1 MAQAARCQGAADVK
15 MVLMAAM
22 GGAIGAA
29 GRYLVSVGAMRLIGI
44 GFPWGT
50 LIVNVAG
57 SLVMGLMI
65 EAFALRYSVSNEVRT
80 LLATGILGGFTTFS
94 AFSLDFAVLME
105 RKAQGLAMVYLGSS
119 VGLSILALFAGLYI
133 ARVILQ

>member
-1 MAQAARCQGAADVK
+1 MK
-15 MVLMAAM
+15 MVLMAAV

-29 GRYLVSVGAMRLIGI
+29 GRYLVSVGATRLLGH

-50 LIVNVAG
+50 LIVNIVGCLA
-57 SLVMGLMI
+57 MGLLI
-65 EAFALRYSVSNEVRT
+65 EAIAVRWSVSNEVRT

-105 RKAQGLAMVYLGSS
+105 RKAQGLAVLYLGAS
-119 VGLSILALFAGLYI
+119 VGFSLLALFAGLAI
-133 ARVILQ
+133 ARAAFQ

>member
-1 MAQAARCQGAADVK
+1 MK

-29 GRYLVSVGAMRLIGI
+29 GRYLVGVGATRLLGH

-50 LIVNVAG
+50 FIVNVVGCLA
-57 SLVMGLMI
+57 MGLLI
-65 EAFALRYSVSNEVRT
+65 EAFALRYSVTNEIRT
-80 LLATGILGGFTTFS
+80 FLTTGILGGFTTFS

-105 RKAQGLAMVYLGSS
+105 RKAQGLAVLYLGTS
-119 VGLSILALFAGLYI
+119 VGLCILALFAGLAI
-133 ARVILQ
+133 ARVVFQ

>member
-1 MAQAARCQGAADVK
+1 

-29 GRYLVSVGAMRLIGI
+29 GRYLVSVGTMRLIGI

>member
-1 MAQAARCQGAADVK
+1 MK

-29 GRYLVSVGAMRLIGI
+29 GRYLVSVGTMRLIGI